1 MKILVINAGSSSIK
15 YTLFEG
21 EALHVSLKGLI
32 EEVKDHHGAFLQM
45 QEALHVKGIELRKLD
60 AIAHRVV
67 HGGERFSAPALIDAA
82 LIDAIKALTPLAP
95 LHNPANLEGIIAAR
109 ALAPDV
115 PNIAVFDTAFHQS
128 MPAYAYRYPLPH
140 ELYKRYG
147 VRRYG
152 FHGTSHRFV
161 AAKAAE
167 LLGRDLATCN
177 LITLHIGNGVSAC
190 AIKQGRSVDTSMGL
204 TPLEGLMMGTRSGS
218 IDPGIVPYLMREGG
232 FSGEEIDILLNKRSG
247 LKAIGGESD
256 MRLLID
262 AMHQGDANAT
272 LAIEM
277 FCYRLK
283 KQIGG
288 YMAALEGVDAVVFTG
303 GIGEHAPL
311 VRSLTCKGLEHL
323 GIVLDEA
330 NNAASHAQIHSA
342 QSRVALLVIPTDEER
357 QIALDAQALLQSR

>member
-1 MKILVINAGSSSIK
+1 MNILVINAGSSSLK
-15 YTLFEG
+15 YTLFDG
-21 EALHVSLKGLI
+21 EALHVKGLI
-32 EEVKDHHGAFLQM
+32 EEVQDHHRAFLQM

-82 LIDAIKALTPLAP
+82 LIDAIKTLTPLAP

-128 MPAYAYRYPLPH
+128 MPEHAYRYPLPH

-161 AAKAAE
+161 AAQAAQI
-167 LLGRDLATCN
+167 LDRDLLTCN

-190 AIKQGRSVDTSMGL
+190 AIEQGRSVDTSMGL
-204 TPLEGLMMGTRSGS
+204 TPLEGLMMGTRCGS
-218 IDPGIVPYLMREGG
+218 IDPGIVPYLMRVGG
-232 FSGEEIDILLNKRSG
+232 FSGEEIDVLMNKRSG

-256 MRLLID
+256 MRLLIE
-262 AMHQGDANAT
+262 AMQSGSADAT

-277 FCYRLK
+277 FAYRLK
-283 KQIGG
+283 KQLGS

-311 VRSLTCKGLEHL
+311 IRSLTCKGLAHL
-323 GIVLDEA
+323 GIELDEA
-330 NNAASHAQIHSA
+330 KNAASQTQIHSE

-357 QIALDAQALLQSR
+357 QIASDAQTLLQSR